1 MRSIAVVCP
10 MGETQDMDLSVRPAQ
25 QRRSKE
31 GWSRVLDAG
40 VALLT
45 EKGSEGF
52 TIAAV
57 CERAGVT
64 PPTIYRRTP
73 NKDAL
78 FLAVYEH
85 GIAQIRATENRLAKP
100 WPPHDGDAAAVVR
113 QAVRT
118 VAEIFFAHGDFLRAV
133 IIISATN
140 ETVRGRGVDA
150 SNALA
155 ATFDRLTESVTAPDL
170 EESRTA
176 FFQMLFGALVLR
188 TGFGDEFAMP
198 NPVSDGDF
206 VAGLEAVAGGLWISR
221 QRR

>member
-1 MRSIAVVCP
+1 
-10 MGETQDMDLSVRPAQ
+10 MDLSVRPAQ

-31 GWSRVLDAG
+31 AWTRVLDAG
-40 VALLT
+40 VAVLT

-64 PPTIYRRTP
+64 PPTIYRRAP

-85 GIAQIRATENRLAKP
+85 GIAQVRATEYDKLTEP
-100 WPPHDGDAAAVVR
+100 SLPPDSDAAAVVR
-113 QAVRT
+113 HSVRT
-118 VAEIFFAHGDFLRAV
+118 IAETFFAHRDFLRAV

-140 ETVRGRGVDA
+140 ETVHGRGVDA
-150 SNALA
+150 SNVLA
-155 ATFDRLTESVTAPDL
+155 ATFNRLTDSVTAPDL
-170 EESRTA
+170 EESRTT

-188 TGFGDEFAMP
+188 TGFGGDFAMP
-198 NPVSDGDF
+198 TPASDDAF
-206 VAGLEAVAGGLWISR
+206 VAGLEAVAERLWTSSR
-221 QRR
+221 

>member
-1 MRSIAVVCP
+1 
-10 MGETQDMDLSVRPAQ
+10 MDLSVRPAQ
-25 QRRSKE
+25 QRRSRE
-31 GWSRVLDAG
+31 AWSRVLDAG
-40 VALLT
+40 VAVLT

-85 GIAQIRATENRLAKP
+85 GIAGIRATETELASQP
-100 WPPHDGDAAAVVR
+100 WGDPDEMTLVG
-113 QAVRT
+113 QAVGT
-118 VAEIFFAHGDFLRAV
+118 IVSIFFTHRDFLRAV

-140 ETVRGRGVDA
+140 EAVRNRGVDA

-155 ATFDRLTESVTAPDL
+155 ATFDRLTDPVTTPGMHA
-170 EESRTA
+170 RRA
-176 FFQMLFGALVLR
+176 AVFQMVFGALVLR
-188 TGFGDEFAMP
+188 TGFGADFATP
-198 NPVSDGDF
+198 TPVDDAQF
-206 VAGLEAVAGGLWISR
+206 VEALQEIAVAAWTT
-221 QRR
+221 